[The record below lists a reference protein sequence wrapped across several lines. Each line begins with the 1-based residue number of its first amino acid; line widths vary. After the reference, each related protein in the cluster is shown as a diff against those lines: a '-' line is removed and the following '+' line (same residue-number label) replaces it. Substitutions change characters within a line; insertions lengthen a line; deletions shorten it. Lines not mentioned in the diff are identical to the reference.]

1 MASDRPFGPEALAAA
16 VAAELAT
23 VPPDKRF
30 AVVGYWTTSGHW
42 RVSVVGRVDDHWQ
55 FGAVLERD
63 VAAGRIQ
70 GGVQVQ
76 ATW

>member
-16 VAAELAT
+16 VEAELAS
-23 VPPDKRF
+23 VPPGRRY
-30 AVVGYWTTSGHW
+30 AVVGYWMTDGRW
-42 RVSVVGRVDDHWQ
+42 RVSVVARVDEHWQ

-63 VAAGRIQ
+63 MAAGRIQ